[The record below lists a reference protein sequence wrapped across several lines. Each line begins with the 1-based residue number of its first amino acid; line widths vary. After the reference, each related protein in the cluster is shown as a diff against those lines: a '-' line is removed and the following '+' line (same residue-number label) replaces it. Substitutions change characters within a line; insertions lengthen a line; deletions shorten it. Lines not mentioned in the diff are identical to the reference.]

1 MPLSLAFSSNA
12 YLDVPVEQAIRR
24 IAGFGY
30 RGIELLADVPHA
42 WPAGL
47 LGVQKEAIRR
57 ALDDAGLVISN
68 INAFMM
74 NAIADPRQPYWHPGW
89 TDPDPHY
96 RAIRREHTKRALRLA
111 AELGART
118 ISTEPGGELQPGQS
132 RDQAADIFYDEIMPV
147 LDVAAEVGVTLLVE
161 PEPGLLIE
169 KFGEYL
175 EFAERVSHPALGLNF
190 DIGHAYCVSED
201 PAEWVPRM
209 KAHTRHYHFEDIAAT
224 RVHHHLVPGEGA
236 IDFDGVFRA
245 IAAHTPDIWVTVELY
260 PYRAKPDEAAQAA
273 RTHLLASAARAGVAI
288 G

>member
-30 RGIELLADVPHA
+30 KGIELLADVPHA

-47 LGVQKEAIRR
+47 LGVQKDSIRR
-57 ALDDAGLVISN
+57 ALAESGLEISN

-89 TDPDPHY
+89 TDPDRHY

-111 AELGART
+111 AELGAKT
-118 ISTEPGGELQPGQS
+118 ISTEPGGEVAEGQTYA
-132 RDQAADIFYDEIMPV
+132 QATDIFYDEIMPV

-169 KFGEYL
+169 KFGQYL
-175 EFAERVSHPALGLNF
+175 EFAERVNHPALGLNF

-201 PAEWVPRM
+201 PAEWVPIM
-209 KAHTRHYHFEDIAAT
+209 KPHTKHYHFEDIAAT
-224 RVHHHLVPGEGA
+224 RVHHHLVPGDGA
-236 IDFDGVFRA
+236 IVFDGVFRA
-245 IAAHTPDIWVTVELY
+245 IAEHTPDIWVTVELY
-260 PYRAKPDEAAQAA
+260 PNRAKPDEAAKAA
-273 RTHLLASAARAGVAI
+273 REYLQASAGRAGVAI

>member
-1 MPLSLAFSSNA
+1 MPLQLAFSSNA
-12 YLDVPVEQAIRR
+12 YLNVPVDEAIAR

-47 LGVQKEAIRR
+47 LEVQKEAIRG
-57 ALDDAGLVISN
+57 ALRSSALTISN

-96 RAIRREHTKRALRLA
+96 RAIRREHTKRALKLA
-111 AELGART
+111 ADLGARS
-118 ISTEPGGELQPGQS
+118 ISTEPGGEIQPGQT
-132 RDQAADIFYDEIMPV
+132 RQQATDIFYDEIMPC
-147 LDVAAEVGVTLLVE
+147 LDVAADCGVTLLIE

-169 KFGEYL
+169 KFGQYL
-175 EFAERVSHPALGLNF
+175 EFAERVGHPALGLNF

-201 PAEWVPRM
+201 PAEWVPKM
-209 KAHTRHYHFEDIAAT
+209 KAHTRHYHCEDIAVT

-236 IDFDGVFRA
+236 IDFAGVLRA
-245 IAAHTPDIWVTVELY
+245 IADHTPDLWITVELY
-260 PYRAKPDEAAQAA
+260 PYRDRPDEAAAAA
-273 RTHLLASAARAGVAI
+273 RKHLLATAAEAGVSL